1 MQIIERIKQLQT
13 QTEDWRKQGQRIG
26 FVPTM
31 GNLHAGHL
39 ALVKRAAEVSDRV
52 VVSIFVNPLQF
63 DQASDL
69 AAYPRTLEQDLAR
82 LKDLNVDVVFTP
94 DEQQLYPNG
103 RESITRVDV
112 PQLSELLE
120 GAARPGHFSGVTTV
134 VAKLFHCVGP
144 HVAVFGEKD
153 FQQLLLVRHMVAD
166 LDMPI
171 EIIAQPTEREAD
183 GLAMSSRNSRL
194 SPKQRQQ
201 AAFIYKVLNE
211 VNQQLQKGKKDFE
224 VLENQAEKMLQEQ
237 GFKPDYVAIRNTDTL
252 SEPVSKSEGRELV
265 ILVAA
270 WLGDVRLI
278 DNLCVSI

>member
-1 MQIIERIKQLQT
+1 MQIIEQIKQLHA

-69 AAYPRTLEQDLAR
+69 AAYPRTLTQDLEK
-82 LKDLNVDVVFTP
+82 LKMLNVDVVFTP

-112 PQLSELLE
+112 PHLSEILE
-120 GAARPGHFSGVTTV
+120 GAVRPGHFSGMTTV
-134 VAKLFHCVGP
+134 VAKLFHCVQP
-144 HVAVFGEKD
+144 HVAIFGEKD
-153 FQQLLLVRHMVAD
+153 FQQLLLVRHMVTD

-171 EIIAQPTEREAD
+171 EIIAQPTERETD

-194 SPKQRQQ
+194 TAAQRQQ
-201 AAFIYKVLNE
+201 AASIYIVLNK
-211 VNQQLQKGKKDFE
+211 VRQQLQQGESDYRSVEK
-224 VLENQAEKMLQEQ
+224 QAENSLEKQ
-237 GFKPDYVAIRNTDTL
+237 GFKPDYVAIRDVKTL
-252 SEPVSKSEGRELV
+252 SESTDREQV

-278 DNLCVSI
+278 DNLQIDCK

>member
-1 MQIIERIKQLQT
+1 MKIIKQIKQLQS
-13 QTEDWRKQGQRIG
+13 QTEDWRKQGHRIG

-69 AAYPRTLEQDLAR
+69 AAYPRTLEQDLEK
-82 LKDLNVDVVFTP
+82 LKMLNVDVVFTP

-103 RESITRVDV
+103 RESISRVDV
-112 PQLSELLE
+112 PHLSEILE
-120 GAARPGHFSGVTTV
+120 GAVRPGHFSGMTTV
-134 VAKLFHCVGP
+134 VAKLFHCVQP
-144 HVAVFGEKD
+144 HVAIFGEKD
-153 FQQLLLVRHMVAD
+153 FQQLLLVRHMVTD

-171 EIIAQPTEREAD
+171 EIIAQPTERETD

-194 SPKQRQQ
+194 TAAQRQQ
-201 AAFIYKVLNE
+201 AASIYIVLNK
-211 VNQQLQKGKKDFE
+211 VRQQLQQGESDYRSVEK
-224 VLENQAEKMLQEQ
+224 QAENSLEKQ
-237 GFKPDYVAIRNTDTL
+237 GFKPDYVAIRDVKTL
-252 SEPVSKSEGRELV
+252 SESTDREQV

-278 DNLCVSI
+278 DNLQIDCK

>member
-1 MQIIERIKQLQT
+1 MQIIEQIKQLHA

-69 AAYPRTLEQDLAR
+69 AAYPRTLTQDLEK
-82 LKDLNVDVVFTP
+82 LKMLNVDVVFTP

-112 PQLSELLE
+112 PHLSEILE
-120 GAARPGHFSGVTTV
+120 GAVRPGHFSGMTTV
-134 VAKLFHCVGP
+134 VAKLFHCVQP
-144 HVAVFGEKD
+144 HVAIFGEKD

-166 LDMPI
+166 LNMPI
-171 EIIAQPTEREAD
+171 EIIAKPTERETD

-194 SPKQRQQ
+194 TAAQRQQ
-201 AAFIYKVLNE
+201 AASIYIVLNK
-211 VNQQLQKGKKDFE
+211 VRQQLQQGERDYRAVEK
-224 VLENQAEKMLQEQ
+224 QAENRLIKQ
-237 GFKPDYVAIRNTDTL
+237 GFTPDYMAIRDANTL
-252 SEPVSKSEGRELV
+252 SESTNREQV

-278 DNLCVSI
+278 DNLRIDCQ